1 MALLSQKPQ
10 SNLNLLLI
18 SLTYLLYFG
27 QLGVLVPYLGVF
39 LDGRGFTSE
48 QIGELFALITVAR
61 ILGPNLWA
69 SMADKSGKG
78 LGILRL
84 GSLLTFG
91 TFCLVFVVDSFW
103 GLTLGFA
110 LMMMFW
116 TAILPQLEVLTLNC
130 VDSDATRYS
139 RIRLW
144 GSIGFIILTV
154 IAGKAIDMFSSE
166 APIYVSA
173 GVLAVLFI
181 STLLINEPQ
190 AKPAKDKNTGSI
202 WHKAKTPTFLMFIL
216 SAILLQVSFGTY
228 YGFFALYAR
237 DLGYSGQATGFFIG
251 LGVAAEIVIF
261 LLAGRLISI
270 FGIKWILVI
279 SIFLTALRWL
289 LLGTVAEFLWVII
302 ISQLL
307 HAFSFGMTHA
317 ASVKFI
323 HHYFGKAF
331 QSRGQAL
338 YISIGF
344 GVGGAIG
351 NYISGQLW
359 LQGAG
364 SQQAFLFSA
373 VIALISMLSL
383 LLVRS
388 KNMSASA

>member
-1 MALLSQKPQ
+1 MLSQKPQ